1 MSEVRRMVQQGLDR
15 WFLRQ
20 DVIDQLLQSGDDDLE
35 GISAYAD
42 RILMIAQTEEAEHQT
57 LEDPFDRSVALVLS
71 LVNSEGLDAWNIDL
85 TSFLRQFTKR
95 VKSQAKNLDLPACGR
110 LIRMAWEVLHYQAA
124 HLFDRIQ
131 YQDMEDEWDMDFE
144 FGWEAEY
151 DDHEFHFTNTVL
163 QGGADDVLETLF
175 DERVRRDEGRPV
187 TLGELLSAL
196 KDAADDADALKL
208 REKNRA
214 AHAIEVEEMISNVGG
229 RMHNEDL
236 DGDIERC
243 WNALRQTTQ
252 DIGSSNV
259 PLKSVIKTMIP
270 ILESTFG
277 AVPEGYGDD
286 ARVSSFIA
294 GLFLTHKGIASI
306 TQGNQLDD
314 VIMIE
319 DLWPQL
325 STFEDVLAATLE
337 ADQQAQEARES
348 SKTGSTLHA
357 ERLQQRAEKARLSE
371 EKAKAKLEKEQEESK
386 PDFEEHE
393 WLVE

>member
-1 MSEVRRMVQQGLDR
+1 MAVE
-15 WFLRQ
+15 
-20 DVIDQLLQSGDDDLE
+20 
-35 GISAYAD
+35 
-42 RILMIAQTEEAEHQT
+42 
-57 LEDPFDRSVALVLS
+57 P
-71 LVNSEGLDAWNIDL
+71 
-85 TSFLRQFTKR
+85 TKR
-95 VKSQAKNLDLPACGR
+95 ICLVAGSTGLIGNLLVRELAKSDVEVIALTRNEYFSENQQVIYETIDFDKKESFEELFKNVTDVFICLGTTINKAGSKESFRKVDVDYSFSIA
-110 LIRMAWEVLHYQAA
+110 EAA
-124 HLFDRIQ
+124 SKASVPNLSVVTSI
-131 YQDMEDEWDMDFE
+131 
-144 FGWEAEY
+144 
-151 DDHEFHFTNTVL
+151 
-163 QGGADDVLETLF
+163 GADSKSNNF
-175 DERVRRDEGRPV
+175 Y
-187 TLGELLSAL
+187 L
-196 KDAADDADALKL
+196 KCKG
-208 REKNRA
+208 
-214 AHAIEVEEMISNVGG
+214 EVEEMISNVGG

-371 EKAKAKLEKEQEESK
+371 EKAKATLETEQEESK

>member
-1 MSEVRRMVQQGLDR
+1 MIQQGLDQ

-35 GISAYAD
+35 GINAYAD
-42 RILMIAQTEEAEHQT
+42 RILMIAQAEEAEHQT
-57 LEDPFDRSVALVLS
+57 LDDPFDRSVALVLS
-71 LVNSEGLDAWNIDL
+71 LVSSEGLDAWNIDL
-85 TSFLRQFTKR
+85 SSFLRQFMKR
-95 VKSQAKNLDLPACGR
+95 VKSQASDLDLPACGR
-110 LIRMAWEVLHYQAA
+110 LIRMAWEVLNYQAA

-131 YQDMEDEWDMDFE
+131 YQDEEDDWDASFD

-151 DDHEFHFTNTVL
+151 DDHEFHFTNTLL
-163 QGGADDVLETLF
+163 QGDADDLLENLF
-175 DERVRRDEGRPV
+175 DERVRREEGRPV

-208 REKNRA
+208 REKNRI
-214 AHAIEVEEMISNVGG
+214 AHAIEVEEMMTNVGG

-252 DIGSSNV
+252 TMGSNDV
-259 PLKSVIKTMIP
+259 PLKSVIATLVP
-270 ILESTFG
+270 ILESAFG
-277 AVPEGYGDD
+277 TIPEGYDDD

-294 GLFLTHKGIASI
+294 GLFLTHKGMASI
-306 TQGNQLDD
+306 TQGNKMDD

-319 DLWPQL
+319 DLWPHL
-325 STFEDVLAATLE
+325 STFEEVLDATLE
-337 ADQQAQEARES
+337 ADEEAQIARDD
-348 SKTGSTLHA
+348 SKTGSELHA
-357 ERLQQRAEKARLSE
+357 ERLEERAKKARLAEEKARL
-371 EKAKAKLEKEQEESK
+371 KLEKEQQDTASE
-386 PDFEEHE
+386 FNEHE

>member
-1 MSEVRRMVQQGLDR
+1 MIQQGLDQ

-35 GISAYAD
+35 GINAYAD

-85 TSFLRQFTKR
+85 TSFLRQFMKR
-95 VKSQAKNLDLPACGR
+95 VKSQADSLDLPACGR
-110 LIRMAWEVLHYQAA
+110 LIRMAWEVLNHQAA

-131 YQDMEDEWDMDFE
+131 HQDNEDDWDTGFD
-144 FGWEAEY
+144 FGWETEY

-163 QGGADDVLETLF
+163 QGNADDVLENLF

-196 KDAADDADALKL
+196 KDAADDADAQKL
-208 REKNRA
+208 REKNRI
-214 AHAIEVEEMISNVGG
+214 AHAIELEEMISNVGG

-243 WNALRQTTQ
+243 WTALRQTTV
-252 DIGSSNV
+252 DMGSSNV
-259 PLKSVIKTMIP
+259 PLKSVIKTLVP
-270 ILESTFG
+270 ILESAFG
-277 AVPEGYGDD
+277 SIPEGYDED

-294 GLFLTHKGIASI
+294 GLFLTHKGMASI
-306 TQGNQLDD
+306 TQGNQLND

-325 STFEDVLAATLE
+325 ANFADVVEATLE
-337 ADQQAQEARES
+337 ADQEAQVARDDA
-348 SKTGSTLHA
+348 KTGSVLHA
-357 ERLQQRAEKARLSE
+357 ERLQERAEKARLAE
-371 EKAKAKLEKEQEESK
+371 EKARQKVEEEQQTVTS
-386 PDFEEHE
+386 DFDEHE

>member
-1 MSEVRRMVQQGLDR
+1 MVQQGLDQ

-35 GISAYAD
+35 GINAYAD

-85 TSFLRQFTKR
+85 TAFLRQFMKR
-95 VKSQAKNLDLPACGR
+95 VKSQANRLDLPACGR

-131 YQDMEDEWDMDFE
+131 YQDADDDWDASLD

-151 DDHEFHFTNTVL
+151 DDHEFHFTNTIL
-163 QGGADDVLETLF
+163 QGDADEVLEDLF

-196 KDAADDADALKL
+196 KDAAEDADALKL
-208 REKNRA
+208 REKNRI
-214 AHAIEVEEMISNVGG
+214 AHAIEVEEMVSNVGG

-243 WNALRQTTQ
+243 WNALRETTQ
-252 DIGSSNV
+252 KMSVNNV
-259 PLKSVIKTMIP
+259 PLKSVIQSLVP
-270 ILESTFG
+270 ILEATFG
-277 AVPEGYGDD
+277 VVPEGYEDD
-286 ARVSSFIA
+286 ARVCSFIA
-294 GLFLTHKGIASI
+294 GLFLTHKGMASI
-306 TQGNQLDD
+306 TQGNELDD

-319 DLWPQL
+319 DLWPHL
-325 STFEDVLAATLE
+325 ATFEEVLEATLE
-337 ADQQAQEARES
+337 AEREAQVARED
-348 SKTGSTLHA
+348 SKTGSVLHA
-357 ERLQQRAEKARLSE
+357 ERLLERAEKARKAE
-371 EKAKAKLEKEQEESK
+371 EKAKMKLEKEQQKVSEEL
-386 PDFEEHE
+386 DAHE
-393 WLVE
+393 WMVE

>member
-1 MSEVRRMVQQGLDR
+1 MIQQGLDQ

-35 GISAYAD
+35 GINAYAD
-42 RILMIAQTEEAEHQT
+42 RILMIAQAEEAEHQT

-85 TSFLRQFTKR
+85 TSFLRQFMKR
-95 VKSQAKNLDLPACGR
+95 VKSQANSLDLPACGR
-110 LIRMAWEVLHYQAA
+110 LIRMSWEVLNHQAA

-131 YQDMEDEWDMDFE
+131 YQDSEDEWDANFD

-163 QGGADDVLETLF
+163 QGDADDVLEHLF
-175 DERVRRDEGRPV
+175 DERVRREEGRPV

-208 REKNRA
+208 REKNRL
-214 AHAIEVEEMISNVGG
+214 AHAIEVEEMVSNVGG

-243 WNALRQTTQ
+243 WTALRQTTQ
-252 DIGSSNV
+252 ELGSSNV
-259 PLKSVIKTMIP
+259 PLRSVIKSLIP
-270 ILESTFG
+270 ILESAFG
-277 AVPEGYGDD
+277 SVPEGYDED

-294 GLFLTHKGIASI
+294 GLFLTHKGLASI
-306 TQGNQLDD
+306 TQGNQLNDA
-314 VIMIE
+314 IMIE

-325 STFEDVLAATLE
+325 SSFEEVLSATLE
-337 ADQQAQEARES
+337 ADQEAQVAREGL
-348 SKTGSTLHA
+348 KTGSILHA
-357 ERLQQRAEKARLSE
+357 ERLQERAEKARLAE
-371 EKAKAKLEKEQEESK
+371 EKAKQKLEEEQQASSQVMN
-386 PDFEEHE
+386 EHE

>member
-1 MSEVRRMVQQGLDR
+1 MSEVKKMVQQGLDQ

-110 LIRMAWEVLHYQAA
+110 LIRMAWEVLNYQAA

-208 REKNRA
+208 REKNRV

-252 DIGSSNV
+252 DMDSSNV

-270 ILESTFG
+270 LLEATFG
-277 AVPEGYGDD
+277 EVPEGYGDD

-294 GLFLTHKGIASI
+294 GLFLTHKGLASI
-306 TQGNQLDD
+306 TQGNQIDD

-325 STFEDVLAATLE
+325 ATFEDVLAATIE

-348 SKTGSTLHA
+348 LKTGSTLHA
-357 ERLQQRAEKARLSE
+357 ERLQERAEKARLAE

>member
-1 MSEVRRMVQQGLDR
+1 MVQQGLDQ

-35 GISAYAD
+35 GINAYAD
-42 RILMIAQTEEAEHQT
+42 RILMIAQAEEAEHQT

-85 TSFLRQFTKR
+85 TSFLRQFMKR
-95 VKSQAKNLDLPACGR
+95 VKSQASTLDLPACGR
-110 LIRMAWEVLHYQAA
+110 LIRMAWEVLNYQAA
-124 HLFDRIQ
+124 HLFDRLQ
-131 YQDMEDEWDMDFE
+131 NQDIEDDWDTSFD

-151 DDHEFHFTNTVL
+151 DDHEFHFTNTIL
-163 QGGADDVLETLF
+163 QGNADDVLENLF

-208 REKNRA
+208 REKNRI
-214 AHAIEVEEMISNVGG
+214 AHAIEVEEMVSNVGG

-243 WNALRQTTQ
+243 WAALRETTQ
-252 DIGSSNV
+252 KIGSSNV
-259 PLKSVIKTMIP
+259 PLKSVIETLVP
-270 ILESTFG
+270 ILEEAFG
-277 AVPEGYGDD
+277 AVPEGYGED

-294 GLFLTHKGIASI
+294 GLFLTHKGMASI
-306 TQGNQLDD
+306 TQGNELDD

-325 STFEDVLAATLE
+325 TSFEEVIDATVE
-337 ADQQAQEARES
+337 ADQEAQAVREA
-348 SKTGSTLHA
+348 SKTGSVLHA
-357 ERLQQRAEKARLSE
+357 ERLQERAEKARMAE
-371 EKAKAKLEKEQEESK
+371 EKAKQKHEDEQREPSQQLN
-386 PDFEEHE
+386 EHE

>member
-1 MSEVRRMVQQGLDR
+1 MVQQGLDQ

-110 LIRMAWEVLHYQAA
+110 LIRMAWEVLNYQAA

-131 YQDMEDEWDMDFE
+131 YQDLQDEWDMDFE

-208 REKNRA
+208 REKNRV

-270 ILESTFG
+270 LLEATFG
-277 AVPEGYGDD
+277 EVPEGYGDD

-294 GLFLTHKGIASI
+294 GLFLTHKGLASI
-306 TQGNQLDD
+306 TQGNQIDD

-325 STFEDVLAATLE
+325 ATFDDVLAATLE

-357 ERLQQRAEKARLSE
+357 ERLQERAEKARLAE
-371 EKAKAKLEKEQEESK
+371 EKAKAKLEQEQEGSK
-386 PDFEEHE
+386 PDVGEHE

>member
-1 MSEVRRMVQQGLDR
+1 MVQQGLDQ

-208 REKNRA
+208 REKNRV

-270 ILESTFG
+270 ILEATFG
-277 AVPEGYGDD
+277 EVPEGYGDD

-294 GLFLTHKGIASI
+294 GLFLTHKGLASI
-306 TQGNQLDD
+306 TQGNQIDD

-325 STFEDVLAATLE
+325 ATFEDVLAATIE

-348 SKTGSTLHA
+348 LKTGSTLHA
-357 ERLQQRAEKARLSE
+357 ERLQERAEKARLAE

>member
-1 MSEVRRMVQQGLDR
+1 MVQQGLDQ

-110 LIRMAWEVLHYQAA
+110 LIRMAWEVLNYQAA

-208 REKNRA
+208 REKNRV

-252 DIGSSNV
+252 DMGSSNV

-270 ILESTFG
+270 LLEATFG
-277 AVPEGYGDD
+277 EVPDGYGDD

-294 GLFLTHKGIASI
+294 GLFLTHKGLASI
-306 TQGNQLDD
+306 TQGNQIDD

-325 STFEDVLAATLE
+325 ATFEDVLAATIE

-357 ERLQQRAEKARLSE
+357 ERLQERAEKARLAE
-371 EKAKAKLEKEQEESK
+371 EKAKAKLEKAQEESK
-386 PDFEEHE
+386 PVFEEHE

>member
-1 MSEVRRMVQQGLDR
+1 MAQQGLDQ

-208 REKNRA
+208 REKNRV

-270 ILESTFG
+270 ILEATFG
-277 AVPEGYGDD
+277 EVPEGYGDD

-294 GLFLTHKGIASI
+294 GLFLTHKGLASI
-306 TQGNQLDD
+306 TQGNQIDD

-325 STFEDVLAATLE
+325 ATFEDVLAATIE

-348 SKTGSTLHA
+348 LKTGSTLHA
-357 ERLQQRAEKARLSE
+357 ERLQERAEKARLAE

>member
-1 MSEVRRMVQQGLDR
+1 MIQQGLDQ

-35 GISAYAD
+35 GINAYAD
-42 RILMIAQTEEAEHQT
+42 RILMIAQAEEAEHQT

-85 TSFLRQFTKR
+85 TSFLRQFMKR
-95 VKSQAKNLDLPACGR
+95 VKSQANSLDLPACGR
-110 LIRMAWEVLHYQAA
+110 LIRMSWEVLNLQAA

-131 YQDMEDEWDMDFE
+131 YQDSEDEWDANFD

-163 QGGADDVLETLF
+163 QGDADDVLEHLF
-175 DERVRRDEGRPV
+175 DERVRREEGRPV

-208 REKNRA
+208 REKNRL
-214 AHAIEVEEMISNVGG
+214 AHAIEVEEMVSNVGG

-243 WNALRQTTQ
+243 WTALRQTTQ
-252 DIGSSNV
+252 ELGSSNV
-259 PLKSVIKTMIP
+259 PLRSVIKSLIP
-270 ILESTFG
+270 ILESAFG
-277 AVPEGYGDD
+277 SVPEGYDED

-294 GLFLTHKGIASI
+294 GLFLTHKGLASI
-306 TQGNQLDD
+306 TQGNQLNDA
-314 VIMIE
+314 IMIE

-325 STFEDVLAATLE
+325 SSFEEVLSATLE
-337 ADQQAQEARES
+337 ADQEAQVAREGL
-348 SKTGSTLHA
+348 KTGSILHA
-357 ERLQQRAEKARLSE
+357 ERLQERAEKARLAE
-371 EKAKAKLEKEQEESK
+371 EKAKQKLEEEQQASSQVMN
-386 PDFEEHE
+386 EHE

>member
-1 MSEVRRMVQQGLDR
+1 MIQQGLDQ

-35 GISAYAD
+35 GINAYAD
-42 RILMIAQTEEAEHQT
+42 RILMIAQAEEAEHQT

-85 TSFLRQFTKR
+85 TSFLRQFMKR
-95 VKSQAKNLDLPACGR
+95 VKSQANSLDLPACGR
-110 LIRMAWEVLHYQAA
+110 LIRMSWEVLNHQAA

-131 YQDMEDEWDMDFE
+131 YQDSEDEWDANFD

-163 QGGADDVLETLF
+163 QGDADDVLEHLF
-175 DERVRRDEGRPV
+175 DERVRREEGRPV

-208 REKNRA
+208 REKNRL
-214 AHAIEVEEMISNVGG
+214 AHAIEVEEMVSNVGG

-243 WNALRQTTQ
+243 WTALRQTTQ
-252 DIGSSNV
+252 ELGSSNV
-259 PLKSVIKTMIP
+259 PLRSVIKSLIP
-270 ILESTFG
+270 ILESAFG
-277 AVPEGYGDD
+277 SVPEGYDED

-294 GLFLTHKGIASI
+294 GLFLTHKGLASI
-306 TQGNQLDD
+306 TQGNLLNDA
-314 VIMIE
+314 IMIE

-325 STFEDVLAATLE
+325 SSFEEVLSATLE
-337 ADQQAQEARES
+337 ADQEAQVAREGL
-348 SKTGSTLHA
+348 KTGSILHA
-357 ERLQQRAEKARLSE
+357 ERLQERAEKARLAE
-371 EKAKAKLEKEQEESK
+371 EKAKQKLEEEQQASSQVMN
-386 PDFEEHE
+386 EHE

>member
-1 MSEVRRMVQQGLDR
+1 MVQQGLDQ

-131 YQDMEDEWDMDFE
+131 YQEMEDEWDMDFE
-144 FGWEAEY
+144 FGWEVEY

-208 REKNRA
+208 REKNRV

-259 PLKSVIKTMIP
+259 PLKSVINTMIP
-270 ILESTFG
+270 ILEATFG
-277 AVPEGYGDD
+277 EVPEGYGDD

-294 GLFLTHKGIASI
+294 GLFLTHKGLASI
-306 TQGNQLDD
+306 TQGNQIDD

-325 STFEDVLAATLE
+325 ATFEDVLAATIE

-348 SKTGSTLHA
+348 LKTGSTLHA
-357 ERLQQRAEKARLSE
+357 ERLQERAEKARLAE

>member
-1 MSEVRRMVQQGLDR
+1 MNEVVKMIQQGLDQ

-35 GISAYAD
+35 GINAYAD

-85 TSFLRQFTKR
+85 TSFLRQFMKR
-95 VKSQAKNLDLPACGR
+95 VKSQANSLDLPACGR
-110 LIRMAWEVLHYQAA
+110 LIRMAWEVLNHQAA
-124 HLFDRIQ
+124 HLFERIQ
-131 YQDMEDEWDMDFE
+131 YQDNEDDWDTGFD
-144 FGWEAEY
+144 FGWETEY

-163 QGGADDVLETLF
+163 QGNADDVLENLF

-196 KDAADDADALKL
+196 KDAADDADAQKL
-208 REKNRA
+208 REKNRI
-214 AHAIEVEEMISNVGG
+214 AHAIELEDMISNVGG

-243 WNALRQTTQ
+243 WTALRQTTL
-252 DIGSSNV
+252 DMSSSNV
-259 PLKSVIKTMIP
+259 PLKSVIKTLVP
-270 ILESTFG
+270 ILESAFG
-277 AVPEGYGDD
+277 SIPEGYDED

-294 GLFLTHKGIASI
+294 GLFLTHKGMASI
-306 TQGNQLDD
+306 TQGNQRND

-325 STFEDVLAATLE
+325 TNFADVLDATLE
-337 ADQQAQEARES
+337 ADQEAQVARSEA
-348 SKTGSTLHA
+348 KTGSVLHA
-357 ERLQQRAEKARLSE
+357 ERLQERAEKARRAE
-371 EKAKAKLEKEQEESK
+371 EKARQKIEEEQQTVTA
-386 PDFEEHE
+386 DFDEHE

>member
-1 MSEVRRMVQQGLDR
+1 MVQQGLDQ

-208 REKNRA
+208 REKNRV
-214 AHAIEVEEMISNVGG
+214 AHALEVEEMISNVGG

-252 DIGSSNV
+252 DMGSSNV

-270 ILESTFG
+270 LLEATFG
-277 AVPEGYGDD
+277 EVPEGYGDD

-294 GLFLTHKGIASI
+294 GLFLTHKGLASI
-306 TQGNQLDD
+306 TQGNQIDD

-325 STFEDVLAATLE
+325 ATFEDVLAATIE

-348 SKTGSTLHA
+348 LKTGSTLHA
-357 ERLQQRAEKARLSE
+357 ERLQERAEKARLAE
-371 EKAKAKLEKEQEESK
+371 EKAKARLEKEQEESK

>member
-1 MSEVRRMVQQGLDR
+1 MAQQGLDQ

-144 FGWEAEY
+144 FGWEVEY

-208 REKNRA
+208 REKNRV

-270 ILESTFG
+270 ILEATFG
-277 AVPEGYGDD
+277 EVPEGYGDD

-294 GLFLTHKGIASI
+294 GLFLTHKGLASI
-306 TQGNQLDD
+306 TQGNQIDD

-325 STFEDVLAATLE
+325 ATFEDVLAATIE

-348 SKTGSTLHA
+348 LKTGSTLHA
-357 ERLQQRAEKARLSE
+357 ERLQERAEKARLAE

>member
-1 MSEVRRMVQQGLDR
+1 MVQQGLDQ

-208 REKNRA
+208 REKNRV

-270 ILESTFG
+270 ILEATFG
-277 AVPEGYGDD
+277 EVPEGYGDD

-294 GLFLTHKGIASI
+294 GLFLTHKGLASI
-306 TQGNQLDD
+306 TQGNQIDD

-325 STFEDVLAATLE
+325 ATFEDVLAATIE

-357 ERLQQRAEKARLSE
+357 ERLQERAEKARLAE

>member
-1 MSEVRRMVQQGLDR
+1 MMIQQGLDK

-20 DVIDQLLQSGDDDLE
+20 DVIDQLLQGGDDDLE
-35 GISAYAD
+35 GINAYAD

-71 LVNSEGLDAWNIDL
+71 LVNSEGQDAWDINL

-95 VKSQAKNLDLPACGR
+95 VKSHANTLDLPACGR
-110 LIRMAWEVLHYQAA
+110 LIRMAWEVLNHQAS
-124 HLFDRIQ
+124 HLFERIQ
-131 YQDMEDEWDMDFE
+131 YQDTGEDWDTGFD
-144 FGWEAEY
+144 FGWETDY
-151 DDHEFHFTNTVL
+151 DDLEFHFTNTVL
-163 QGGADDVLETLF
+163 EGGADDVLENLF
-175 DERVRRDEGRPV
+175 DERVRREEGRPV

-208 REKNRA
+208 RERNRA
-214 AHAIEVEEMISNVGG
+214 AHAVEVEAMISNVGG

-236 DGDIERC
+236 EGDIERC
-243 WNALRQTTQ
+243 WDALRQTTLTMDSTQ
-252 DIGSSNV
+252 V
-259 PLKSVIKTMIP
+259 PLKNVISALIP

-277 AVPEGYGDD
+277 TVPEGYGDD

-306 TQGNQLDD
+306 TQGNELSDI
-314 VIMIE
+314 IMIE

-325 STFEDVLAATLE
+325 STFEEVLAATFEADLE
-337 ADQQAQEARES
+337 AEEAREDS
-348 SKTGSTLHA
+348 RTGSVIHA
-357 ERLQQRAEKARLSE
+357 ERLQQRAEKARLAE
-371 EKAKAKLEKEQEESK
+371 EKALQTRREEQQMEASEMH
-386 PDFEEHE
+386 EHE

>member
-1 MSEVRRMVQQGLDR
+1 MVQQGLDQ

-208 REKNRA
+208 REKNRV

-252 DIGSSNV
+252 DMGSSNV

-270 ILESTFG
+270 LLEATFG
-277 AVPEGYGDD
+277 EVPEGYGDD

-294 GLFLTHKGIASI
+294 GLFLTHKGLASI
-306 TQGNQLDD
+306 TQGNQIDD

-325 STFEDVLAATLE
+325 ATFEDVLAATIE

-348 SKTGSTLHA
+348 LKTGSTLHA
-357 ERLQQRAEKARLSE
+357 ERLQERAEKARLAE

>member
-1 MSEVRRMVQQGLDR
+1 MVQQGLDQ

-151 DDHEFHFTNTVL
+151 DDQEFHFTNTVL

-208 REKNRA
+208 REKNRV

-243 WNALRQTTQ
+243 WNALRQTAQ
-252 DIGSSNV
+252 DLGSSNV

-270 ILESTFG
+270 LLEATFG
-277 AVPEGYGDD
+277 EVPEGYGDD

-294 GLFLTHKGIASI
+294 GLFLTHKGLASI
-306 TQGNQLDD
+306 TQGNQIDD

-325 STFEDVLAATLE
+325 ATFDDVLAATLE

-357 ERLQQRAEKARLSE
+357 ERLQERAEKARLAE
-371 EKAKAKLEKEQEESK
+371 EKAKAKLEQEQEESQ
-386 PDFEEHE
+386 PDVGEHE

>member
-1 MSEVRRMVQQGLDR
+1 MVQQGLDQ

-208 REKNRA
+208 REKNRV

-252 DIGSSNV
+252 DMGSSNV

-270 ILESTFG
+270 LLEATFG
-277 AVPEGYGDD
+277 EVPEGYGDD

-294 GLFLTHKGIASI
+294 GLFLTHKGLASI
-306 TQGNQLDD
+306 TQGNQIDD

-325 STFEDVLAATLE
+325 ATFEDVLAATIE

-348 SKTGSTLHA
+348 LKTGSTLHA
-357 ERLQQRAEKARLSE
+357 ERLQERAEKARLAE

-386 PDFEEHE
+386 P
-393 WLVE
+393 

>member
-1 MSEVRRMVQQGLDR
+1 MSEVRIMVQQGLDQ

-71 LVNSEGLDAWNIDL
+71 LVNSEGVDAWNIDL

-124 HLFDRIQ
+124 PLFDRIQ

-259 PLKSVIKTMIP
+259 PLKSVIETMIP
-270 ILESTFG
+270 LLELTFG
-277 AVPEGYGDD
+277 EVPEGYGDD

-325 STFEDVLAATLE
+325 STFQDVLAATLE
-337 ADQQAQEARES
+337 ADQQAQEARET

-357 ERLQQRAEKARLSE
+357 ERLQQRAEKARLAE
-371 EKAKAKLEKEQEESK
+371 EKAKAKLEKEQEENK
-386 PDFEEHE
+386 PDLEQHE

>member
-1 MSEVRRMVQQGLDR
+1 MMQKGLDQ

-42 RILMIAQTEEAEHQT
+42 RILMIAQAEEAEHQT
-57 LEDPFDRSVALVLS
+57 LDDPFDRSVALVLS
-71 LVNSEGLDAWNIDL
+71 LVSSEGLDAWNIDL

-95 VKSQAKNLDLPACGR
+95 VKSQANSLDLPACGR

-131 YQDMEDEWDMDFE
+131 YQDSEDDWDTSFD

-163 QGGADDVLETLF
+163 QGDADDVLENLF
-175 DERVRRDEGRPV
+175 DERVRREEGRPV

-196 KDAADDADALKL
+196 KDAADDADAMKL

-243 WNALRQTTQ
+243 WNALRQTTKSK
-252 DIGSSNV
+252 GANNV
-259 PLKSVIKTMIP
+259 PLKSVIDALIP

-277 AVPEGYGDD
+277 TIPEGYGDD

-306 TQGNQLDD
+306 TQGNEMHDA
-314 VIMIE
+314 IMIE
-319 DLWPQL
+319 DLWPDL
-325 STFEDVLAATLE
+325 SSFEDVLLATLE
-337 ADQQAQEARES
+337 ADQEAQVARED
-348 SKTGSTLHA
+348 SKTGSMLHA
-357 ERLQQRAEKARLSE
+357 ERLHQRAEKARLAE
-371 EKAKAKLEKEQEESK
+371 EKARKKLEEEQEQNAPE
-386 PDFEEHE
+386 FEAHE

>member
-1 MSEVRRMVQQGLDR
+1 MVQQGLDQ

-208 REKNRA
+208 REKNRV

-270 ILESTFG
+270 ILEATFG
-277 AVPEGYGDD
+277 EVPEGYGDD

-294 GLFLTHKGIASI
+294 GLFLTHKGLASI
-306 TQGNQLDD
+306 TQGNRIDD

-325 STFEDVLAATLE
+325 ATFEDVLAATIE

-348 SKTGSTLHA
+348 LKTGSTLHA
-357 ERLQQRAEKARLSE
+357 ERLQERAEKARLAE

>member
-1 MSEVRRMVQQGLDR
+1 MFQQGLDQ

-35 GISAYAD
+35 GINAYAD
-42 RILMIAQTEEAEHQT
+42 RILMIAQAEEAEHQT

-85 TSFLRQFTKR
+85 TSFLRQFMKR
-95 VKSQAKNLDLPACGR
+95 VKSQASTLDLPACGR
-110 LIRMAWEVLHYQAA
+110 LIRMAWEVLNYQAA
-124 HLFDRIQ
+124 HLFDRLQ
-131 YQDMEDEWDMDFE
+131 NQDVEDDWDTSFD

-151 DDHEFHFTNTVL
+151 DDHEFHFTNTIL
-163 QGGADDVLETLF
+163 QGNADDVLENLF

-208 REKNRA
+208 REKNRI
-214 AHAIEVEEMISNVGG
+214 AHAIEVEEMVSNVGG

-243 WNALRQTTQ
+243 WAALRETTQ
-252 DIGSSNV
+252 KMGSSNV
-259 PLKSVIKTMIP
+259 PLKSVIENLVP
-270 ILESTFG
+270 ILEEAFG
-277 AVPEGYGDD
+277 AVPEGYGED

-294 GLFLTHKGIASI
+294 GLFLTHKGMASI
-306 TQGNQLDD
+306 TQGNELDD
-314 VIMIE
+314 IIMIE

-325 STFEDVLAATLE
+325 TSFEEVIDATVE
-337 ADQQAQEARES
+337 ADQEAQAVREA
-348 SKTGSTLHA
+348 SKTGSVLHA
-357 ERLQQRAEKARLSE
+357 ERLQERAEKARMAE
-371 EKAKAKLEKEQEESK
+371 EKAKQKHEDEQQESSQQLN
-386 PDFEEHE
+386 EHE

>member
-1 MSEVRRMVQQGLDR
+1 MSEVRRMVQQGLDQ

-319 DLWPQL
+319 DIWPQL
-325 STFEDVLAATLE
+325 SSFEDVLAATLE

-357 ERLQQRAEKARLSE
+357 ERLQQRAERARLAE

>member
-1 MSEVRRMVQQGLDR
+1 MVQQGLDQ

-35 GISAYAD
+35 GINAYAD

-85 TSFLRQFTKR
+85 TSFLRQFMKR
-95 VKSQAKNLDLPACGR
+95 VKSQANRLDLPACGR

-131 YQDMEDEWDMDFE
+131 YQDADDDWDASLD

-151 DDHEFHFTNTVL
+151 DDHEFHFTNTIL
-163 QGGADDVLETLF
+163 QGDADEVLEDLF

-196 KDAADDADALKL
+196 KDAAEDADALKL
-208 REKNRA
+208 REKNRI
-214 AHAIEVEEMISNVGG
+214 AHAIEVEEMVSNVGG

-243 WNALRQTTQ
+243 WNALRETTQ
-252 DIGSSNV
+252 KMSVNNV
-259 PLKSVIKTMIP
+259 PLKSVIQSLVP
-270 ILESTFG
+270 ILEATFG
-277 AVPEGYGDD
+277 VVPEGYDDD

-294 GLFLTHKGIASI
+294 GLFLTHKGMASI
-306 TQGNQLDD
+306 TQGNELDD

-319 DLWPQL
+319 DLWPHL
-325 STFEDVLAATLE
+325 ATFEEVLEATLE
-337 ADQQAQEARES
+337 VEREAQVARED
-348 SKTGSTLHA
+348 SKTGSILHA
-357 ERLQQRAEKARLSE
+357 ERLLERAEKARKAE
-371 EKAKAKLEKEQEESK
+371 EKAKMKLEKEQQKVSEEL
-386 PDFEEHE
+386 DAHE

>member
-1 MSEVRRMVQQGLDR
+1 MVQQGLDQ

-71 LVNSEGLDAWNIDL
+71 LVNGEGLDAWNIDL

-110 LIRMAWEVLHYQAA
+110 LIRMAWEVLNYQAA

-131 YQDMEDEWDMDFE
+131 YQDLEDEWDMDFE

-208 REKNRA
+208 REKNRV

-252 DIGSSNV
+252 DMGSSNV

-270 ILESTFG
+270 LLEATFG
-277 AVPEGYGDD
+277 EVPEGYGDD

-294 GLFLTHKGIASI
+294 GLFLTHKGLASI
-306 TQGNQLDD
+306 TQGNQIDD

-325 STFEDVLAATLE
+325 ATFDDVLAATLE

-357 ERLQQRAEKARLSE
+357 ERLQERAEKARLAE
-371 EKAKAKLEKEQEESK
+371 EKAKARLEQEQEGSK
-386 PDFEEHE
+386 PDVGEHE

>member
-1 MSEVRRMVQQGLDR
+1 MNEVVTMIQQGLDQ

-35 GISAYAD
+35 GINAYAD

-85 TSFLRQFTKR
+85 TSFLRQFMKR
-95 VKSQAKNLDLPACGR
+95 VKSQANSLDLPACGR
-110 LIRMAWEVLHYQAA
+110 LIRMAWEVLNHQAA
-124 HLFDRIQ
+124 HLFERIQ
-131 YQDMEDEWDMDFE
+131 YQDNEDDWDTGFD
-144 FGWEAEY
+144 FGWETEY

-163 QGGADDVLETLF
+163 QGNADEVLENLF

-196 KDAADDADALKL
+196 KDAADDADAQKL
-208 REKNRA
+208 REKNRI
-214 AHAIEVEEMISNVGG
+214 AHAIELEDMISNVGG

-243 WNALRQTTQ
+243 WTALRQTTV
-252 DIGSSNV
+252 DMGSSNV
-259 PLKSVIKTMIP
+259 PLKAVIKTLVP
-270 ILESTFG
+270 ILESAFG
-277 AVPEGYGDD
+277 SIPEGYDED

-294 GLFLTHKGIASI
+294 GLFLTHKGMASI
-306 TQGNQLDD
+306 TQGNQLND

-325 STFEDVLAATLE
+325 TNFADVLDATLE
-337 ADQQAQEARES
+337 ADQEAQVARSEA
-348 SKTGSTLHA
+348 KTGSVLHA
-357 ERLQQRAEKARLSE
+357 ERLQERAEKARRAE
-371 EKAKAKLEKEQEESK
+371 EKARQKIEEEQQTVTS
-386 PDFEEHE
+386 DFDEHE

>member
-1 MSEVRRMVQQGLDR
+1 MVQQGLDQ

-325 STFEDVLAATLE
+325 SSFEDVLAATLE

-357 ERLQQRAEKARLSE
+357 ERLQQRAERARLAE

>member
-1 MSEVRRMVQQGLDR
+1 MVQQGLDQ

-35 GISAYAD
+35 GINAYAD
-42 RILMIAQTEEAEHQT
+42 RILMIAQAEEAEHQT

-85 TSFLRQFTKR
+85 SSFLRQFMKR
-95 VKSQAKNLDLPACGR
+95 VKSQASTLDLPACGR
-110 LIRMAWEVLHYQAA
+110 LIRMAWEVLNYQAA
-124 HLFDRIQ
+124 HLFDRLQ
-131 YQDMEDEWDMDFE
+131 NQDVEDDWDASFD

-151 DDHEFHFTNTVL
+151 DDHEFHFTNTIL
-163 QGGADDVLETLF
+163 QGNADDVLENLF

-208 REKNRA
+208 REKNRI
-214 AHAIEVEEMISNVGG
+214 AHAIEVEEMVSNVGG

-243 WNALRQTTQ
+243 WAALRETTQ
-252 DIGSSNV
+252 KMGSSNV
-259 PLKSVIKTMIP
+259 PLKSVIENLVP
-270 ILESTFG
+270 ILEEAFG
-277 AVPEGYGDD
+277 AVPEGYGED

-294 GLFLTHKGIASI
+294 GLFLTHKGMASI
-306 TQGNQLDD
+306 TQGNELDD
-314 VIMIE
+314 IIMIE

-325 STFEDVLAATLE
+325 TSFEEVVDATLE
-337 ADQQAQEARES
+337 ADQEAQAVREA
-348 SKTGSTLHA
+348 SKTGSVLHA
-357 ERLQQRAEKARLSE
+357 ERLQERAEKARMAE
-371 EKAKAKLEKEQEESK
+371 EKAKQKHEDEQQESSQQLN
-386 PDFEEHE
+386 EHE

>member
-1 MSEVRRMVQQGLDR
+1 MVQQGLDQ

-131 YQDMEDEWDMDFE
+131 YQEMEDEWDMDFE
-144 FGWEAEY
+144 FGWEVEY

-208 REKNRA
+208 REKNRV

-270 ILESTFG
+270 ILEATFG
-277 AVPEGYGDD
+277 EVPEGYGDD

-294 GLFLTHKGIASI
+294 GLFLTHKGLASI
-306 TQGNQLDD
+306 TQGNQIDD

-325 STFEDVLAATLE
+325 ATFEDVLAATIE

-348 SKTGSTLHA
+348 LKTGSTLHA
-357 ERLQQRAEKARLSE
+357 ERLQERAEKARIAE

>member
-1 MSEVRRMVQQGLDR
+1 MVQQGLDQ

-151 DDHEFHFTNTVL
+151 DDQEFHFTNTVL

-208 REKNRA
+208 REKNRV

-252 DIGSSNV
+252 ELGSSNV

-270 ILESTFG
+270 LLEATFG
-277 AVPEGYGDD
+277 EVPEGYGDD

-294 GLFLTHKGIASI
+294 GLFLTHKGLASI
-306 TQGNQLDD
+306 TQGNQIDD

-325 STFEDVLAATLE
+325 ATFEDVLVATLE

-357 ERLQQRAEKARLSE
+357 ERLQERAEKARLAE
-371 EKAKAKLEKEQEESK
+371 EKAKAKLEQEQEESQ
-386 PDFEEHE
+386 PDVGEHE

>member
-1 MSEVRRMVQQGLDR
+1 MIQQGLDQ

-35 GISAYAD
+35 GINAYAD
-42 RILMIAQTEEAEHQT
+42 RILMIAQAEEAEHQT

-85 TSFLRQFTKR
+85 TSFLRQFMKR
-95 VKSQAKNLDLPACGR
+95 VKSQANRLDLPACGR
-110 LIRMAWEVLHYQAA
+110 LIRMSWEVLNHQAA

-131 YQDMEDEWDMDFE
+131 YQDSEDEWDANFD

-163 QGGADDVLETLF
+163 QGDADDVLEHLF
-175 DERVRRDEGRPV
+175 DERVRREEGRPV

-208 REKNRA
+208 REKNRL
-214 AHAIEVEEMISNVGG
+214 AHAIEVEEMVSNVGG

-243 WNALRQTTQ
+243 WTALRQTTQ
-252 DIGSSNV
+252 ELGSSNV
-259 PLKSVIKTMIP
+259 PLRSVIKSLIP
-270 ILESTFG
+270 ILESAFG
-277 AVPEGYGDD
+277 SVPEGYDED

-294 GLFLTHKGIASI
+294 GLFLTHKGLASI
-306 TQGNQLDD
+306 TQGNQLNDA
-314 VIMIE
+314 IMIE

-325 STFEDVLAATLE
+325 SSFEEVLSATLE
-337 ADQQAQEARES
+337 ADQEAQVAREGL
-348 SKTGSTLHA
+348 KTGSILHA
-357 ERLQQRAEKARLSE
+357 ERLQERAEKARLAE
-371 EKAKAKLEKEQEESK
+371 EKAKQKLEEEQQASSQVMN
-386 PDFEEHE
+386 EHE